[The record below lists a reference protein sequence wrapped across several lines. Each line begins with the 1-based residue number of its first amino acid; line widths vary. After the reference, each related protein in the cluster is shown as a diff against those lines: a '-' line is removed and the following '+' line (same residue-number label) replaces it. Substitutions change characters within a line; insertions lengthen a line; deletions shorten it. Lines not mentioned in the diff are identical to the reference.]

1 MLLLSVSTFDLIVFD
16 GVRVCGDFR
25 WIMHIHWRLIV
36 ECWGVFLLLSV
47 SYAGGSARLLTA
59 IHNST
64 TTKMFVL
71 ICTCNGNSKRN
82 QTKKTKKEK
91 KEKPEGVFFCW
102 TWIPRL
108 LTSCFFITKNR
119 SRRKKTIKWPRCHK
133 NKNKTNQKKKRQK
146 INELRVC
153 GESLTTTANETTNSR
168 LPISD

>member
-16 GVRVCGDFR
+16 GVRVRGYFR

-36 ECWGVFLLLSV
+36 ECWGYFCCYLCLMLV
-47 SYAGGSARLLTA
+47 ARLGCWRR
-59 IHNST
+59 ST
-64 TTKMFVL
+64 IPRRPRCLFWFAL
-71 ICTCNGNSKRN
+71 NGNSKRN

-108 LTSCFFITKNR
+108 LTSSFFITKNR